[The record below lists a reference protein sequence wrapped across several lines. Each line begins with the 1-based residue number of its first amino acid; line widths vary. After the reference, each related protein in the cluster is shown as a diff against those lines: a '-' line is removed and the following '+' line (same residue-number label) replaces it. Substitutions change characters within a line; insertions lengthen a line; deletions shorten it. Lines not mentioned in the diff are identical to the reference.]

1 LRKQRLQYWILAG
14 DIACALLALPLAY
27 LMRYGFHWYGPTGDS
42 FLTFVPPLLVATAL
56 WVVIFSWMQ
65 LDGFRLGWHLSAVL
79 SQLFVALCFL
89 MLILMAGGYL
99 LQVFVSRLTLFYF
112 GILLFI
118 GFSSTRCL
126 AHAVLGS
133 KYFARTVRRVLIVG
147 NGAVAREM
155 ATKIERHPEMLCK
168 VVGFLYPADTSVDPR
183 IPGITTEAT
192 TVQTLGL
199 IDLLREK
206 GVEEVII
213 TVPSPGS
220 PEVINLSSRCRREGI
235 GVSIVP
241 HPYELYL
248 SKPQLLDIGGL
259 PILQLREPKAH
270 LANAVLKRSFDV
282 VASLCL
288 LVLSAPIVAMG
299 AIALVGRKG
308 GPFVRE
314 LRCGQFG
321 NRFRMCRL
329 NSDRDA
335 RNVPRFE
342 RLLQQ
347 LSVTEMPQFWNV
359 LCGEMSLVGPR
370 PESPERVKHY
380 SEWQRQRLNV
390 KPGMTGLAQVFGLR
404 EQHSSEEKTRF
415 DLQYMMHASLFFDI
429 SLMLQTGWT
438 LIARLFHLY
447 ESRSRGMTPTSEG
460 VIDPSM
466 ERILVRADSTQSSA
480 D

>member
-1 LRKQRLQYWILAG
+1 
-14 DIACALLALPLAY
+14 
-27 LMRYGFHWYGPTGDS
+27 M
-42 FLTFVPPLLVATAL
+42 PPLLVATGL
-56 WVVIFSWMQ
+56 WAVIFSWMQ
-65 LDGFRLGWHLSAVL
+65 LDGFRLGWHLAAVL
-79 SQLFVALCFL
+79 SQLIVALCFL
-89 MLILMAGGYL
+89 LVILMAGGYL
-99 LQVFVSRLTLFYF
+99 LQVYLSRLTLFYF
-112 GILLFI
+112 GILLLI
-118 GFSSTRCL
+118 GFSSIRCL

-168 VVGFLYPADTSVDPR
+168 VVGFLYSADTSVDPR
-183 IPGITTEAT
+183 IPGLTEEAT

-199 IDLLREK
+199 IVLLREK

-220 PEVINLSSRCRREGI
+220 PEVINLASRCRREGI
-235 GVSIVP
+235 GVCIVP

-248 SKPQLLDIGGL
+248 SKPQLLDVGGL
-259 PILQLREPKAH
+259 PVLQLREPKAN
-270 LANAVLKRSFDV
+270 LASAVLKRSFDV

-288 LVLSAPIVAMG
+288 IVLSAPIVAVG
-299 AIALVGRKG
+299 AIALLGRKG
-308 GPFVRE
+308 GPLLRE
-314 LRCGQFG
+314 LRCGQLG
-321 NRFRMCRL
+321 QRFQMYRL

-335 RNVPRFE
+335 TEVPRFE

-347 LSVTEMPQFWNV
+347 LSVTEMPQLWNV
-359 LCGEMSLVGPR
+359 IRGEMSLVGPR

-390 KPGMTGLAQVFGLR
+390 KPGMTGLAQVCGLR

-415 DLQYMMHASLFFDI
+415 DLQYKMHASLFFDI
-429 SLMLQTGWT
+429 SLILQTGWT
-438 LIARLFHLY
+438 VVARLLHLY
-447 ESRSRGMTPTSEG
+447 QSRSRPTTETGEG
-460 VIDPSM
+460 VIDPSV
-466 ERILVRADSTQSSA
+466 ERILLRADSTQSSA